1 MQLEIVTPE
10 KVILSAQVTSVAVP
24 GVEGEFQMLENHAP
38 IVSVLE
44 EGKVK
49 IDAGNLVLE
58 EETKTLFTKGED
70 GRLEF
75 MIKGGVLEF
84 SNNKAIV
91 LAD

>member
-49 IDAGNLVLE
+49 IDAGNLVLDE
-58 EETKTLFTKGED
+58 EVNALFTKGQD